1 MSVKIYQF
9 LSADIGSVTTTMY
22 LEAVEESYQVT
33 ASWYN
38 NTYLGMLDRRLLSI
52 TGMSSHRLAL
62 FKLRRLELLRGVSS
76 WFGDYCLSDIVERV
90 VSLVLE
96 GEDWGGGVSLVGHE

>member
-33 ASWYN
+33 AFWYN
-38 NTYLGMLDRRLLSI
+38 NTYLGMLDRRLFFYH
-52 TGMSSHRLAL
+52 GDVKSSAG
-62 FKLRRLELLRGVSS
+62 FV
-76 WFGDYCLSDIVERV
+76 
-90 VSLVLE
+90 
-96 GEDWGGGVSLVGHE
+96 